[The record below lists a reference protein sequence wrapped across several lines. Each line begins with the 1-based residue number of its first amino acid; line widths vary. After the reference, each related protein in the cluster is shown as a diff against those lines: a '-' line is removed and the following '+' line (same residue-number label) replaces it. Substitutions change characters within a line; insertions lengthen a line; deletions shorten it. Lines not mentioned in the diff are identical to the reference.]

1 MSSVAWHARIV
12 CGGEVGAG
20 FLISPRRVLT
30 CAHVVRRSGDA
41 EVTVAFPQCGR
52 LGEVPAGVVAHGG
65 WAGEPND
72 PGDLAVLE
80 LDHEVPL
87 TPAVFAPPD
96 AEYGDPAPTLTAYG
110 FPKGYDEG
118 LLASFTAVSRT
129 LIADEWVQLVATTGY
144 GPALTAGYSGA
155 AVTLPDNR
163 VVGMVTSIAGG
174 RDGRTGRMV
183 PSHVMARHHP
193 ALGAMIPTPGHHPD
207 AKRRLYALV
216 ERAVRSKLA
225 VAPEQLYLDAVH
237 PHGPPLPPEGFPDLW
252 RAALFVQCEVPDPEA
267 VTRFANRLAQLLH
280 APAPSSPPSPLSR
293 KAAWSPILVEL
304 GRSGAGADQV
314 TVAVSAYRDGQRRP
328 VGTDRR
334 PRNRVRAYVQQL
346 IDAAFA
352 QLAPGADE
360 LIVFVLPREWLNEP
374 VAHWECSADDSTP
387 LGCAHPLVVTEQSR
401 HHSGRLRHELTKKW
415 RQQDARTEAAVHR
428 VDCGTRERAAGLRKR
443 FRDDEA
449 HLAAF
454 AAPPAAVEEYFH
466 VGINFPVPV
475 LLWPRTGCPGPAHDT
490 PCDGSAFLDELA
502 ASIAA
507 VPPAELP
514 RHVRA
519 LRETADAS
527 DDPARHWAASV
538 QLLWDDPRCCPEP
551 PASLHSPVA

>member
-1 MSSVAWHARIV
+1 MSGVAWHARIV

-20 FLISPRRVLT
+20 FLIAPRRVLT
-30 CAHVVRRSGDA
+30 CAHVVRWSGQA
-41 EVTVAFPQCGR
+41 GVTVAFPQCGR
-52 LGEVPAGVVAHGG
+52 LGEVPATVVAHGG
-65 WAGEPND
+65 WAGGPTD

-96 AEYGDPAPTLTAYG
+96 AEYGDPAPVLTAYG

-118 LLASFTAVSRT
+118 LLASFTTVSRT

-144 GPALTAGYSGA
+144 GPALTAGFSGA

-163 VVGMVTSIAGG
+163 VVGMVTSVAGG
-174 RDGRTGRMV
+174 RDGRTGRML
-183 PSHVMARHHP
+183 PTPVMARYHP
-193 ALGAMIPTPGHHPD
+193 ALGAMIPMPGHHPD
-207 AKRRLYALV
+207 ARERLYALV
-216 ERAVRSKLA
+216 ERAEREGLA
-225 VAPEQLYLDAVH
+225 VDPEQLYHDAVY
-237 PHGPPLPPEGFPDLW
+237 PHGPRLPPGSFPSLW
-252 RAALFVQCEVPDPEA
+252 RAALYLQCEVRDPEA
-267 VTRFANRLAQLLH
+267 VTRFTNRLTRLLH
-280 APAPSSPPSPLSR
+280 PTPPPPSSR
-293 KAAWSPILVEL
+293 TTAWSPILVEL

-314 TVAVSAYRDGQRRP
+314 TVEVSAYRDGQRRP
-328 VGTDRR
+328 VGTRR
-334 PRNRVRAYVQQL
+334 LSWAGWADVRAYVQER
-346 IDAAFA
+346 IDAAFT
-352 QLAPGADE
+352 QLAPGAQE

-387 LGCAHPLVVTEQSR
+387 LGCAHPLVVTDRSR
-401 HHSGRLRHELTKKW
+401 HHSGRLRRELAEKW
-415 RQQDARTEAAVHR
+415 RKLDARTEAAVHR
-428 VDCGTRERAAGLRKR
+428 IDCATRERPQSLRKR
-443 FRDDEA
+443 LRDDAA

-454 AAPPAAVEEYFH
+454 GAPPPAVEEYFH

-514 RHVRA
+514 GHVRA